1 MRRLFSRA
9 SAPAHP
15 DATAPAQDISLN
27 CAHGCPAC
35 PHPATWTGFDDEASS
50 SLLPAANAAVDG
62 QPLHFE
68 TVGLPS
74 FESSGDFDPAAGD
87 VFEIPD

>member
-9 SAPAHP
+9 SSPVRSEV
-15 DATAPAQDISLN
+15 TAPAPDISLN

-35 PHPATWTGFDDEASS
+35 PHPATWTGFDDDASS
-50 SLLPAANAAVDG
+50 NLLPAGDAAVDG

-68 TVGLPS
+68 TVGSAS
-74 FESSGDFDPAAGD
+74 FESAGDFDPAAGD
-87 VFEIPD
+87 IFEIPD